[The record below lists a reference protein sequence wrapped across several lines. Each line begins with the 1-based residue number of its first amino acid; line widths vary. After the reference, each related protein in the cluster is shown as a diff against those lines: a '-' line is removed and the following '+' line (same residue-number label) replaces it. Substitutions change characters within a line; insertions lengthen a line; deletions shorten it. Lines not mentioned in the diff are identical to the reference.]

1 MKKSVLLIVLSAF
14 IVYNTKAQELKNIK
28 NASECKSAI
37 EISTLSKFGPTGA
50 PKEVKMKSAD
60 NPFAQAQHPVWYKFT
75 AQKDGMLLF
84 DIIPI
89 DPKDNYDFL
98 LYKVEN
104 NNYCAD
110 IKSNNLSP
118 IRINMARSDMALLG
132 KTGLSIT
139 GKPECYSKGIEVKK
153 GERFILAVNNMYKGK
168 GHTIV
173 FKYLENFI
181 VKGNV
186 VDFDTQEPVKAQ
198 IFWTNL
204 RTNETTS
211 FTNTNK
217 QGSFELKVSV
227 STEAHR
233 FPNYLLW
240 AYADK
245 YYIADTVIASRSVE
259 NLGSSN
265 FNFKIHKLKKGNNDF
280 LPKIFFA
287 PNATDINTKSFA
299 DLDRIYRLLV
309 QNKALMITLEGH
321 SNGFYPSN
329 DVDKALSEERAE
341 KVKEWLTHKGIDAQR
356 IKTRGLGSNKMIYP
370 YAENEEQ
377 ESANR
382 RVEIYIDKF

>member
-1 MKKSVLLIVLSAF
+1 MKKLVILIVLSVF
-14 IVYNTKAQELKNIK
+14 IYSVNAQELKNIK
-28 NASECKSAI
+28 NASNCKNAI

-50 PKEVKMKSAD
+50 PKEIKLKSAD
-60 NPFAQAQHPVWYKFT
+60 NPFAQAQHPVWYKFK
-75 AQKDGMLLF
+75 AEKDGMLLF

-89 DPKDNYDFL
+89 DPNDNYDFL
-98 LYKVEN
+98 LYKIEN

-110 IKSNNLSP
+110 IQSGKLSP
-118 IRINMARSDMALLG
+118 IRSNMARTDLALQG

-139 GKPECYSKGIEVKK
+139 GKPECFSKGIEVKK
-153 GERFILAVNNMYKGK
+153 GDRFILAINNMYKGK

-181 VKGNV
+181 VKGSV
-186 VDFDTQEPVKAQ
+186 TDFDTQEPVKAQ
-198 IFWTNL
+198 VFWTNL

-211 FTNTNK
+211 STNTNK
-217 QGSFELKVSV
+217 QGNFELKVSV

-233 FPNYLLW
+233 FPTYLLW

-245 YYIADTVIASRSVE
+245 YYIADTLIASRNVD
-259 NLGSSN
+259 NLETSN

-287 PNATDINTKSFA
+287 PNATDINTNSFD

-309 QNKALMITLEGH
+309 QNKELMITLEGH

-329 DVDKALSEERAE
+329 DVDKALSEDRAE
-341 KVKEWLTHKGIDAQR
+341 KVKEWLVNKGIDANR

>member
-1 MKKSVLLIVLSAF
+1 MKKYVLLAVLSVF
-14 IVYNTKAQELKNIK
+14 IIYTAKAQELKNIK
-28 NASECKSAI
+28 NASDCKNAI

-60 NPFAQAQHPVWYKFT
+60 NPFAQAQHPVWYKFQ
-75 AQKDGMLLF
+75 AEKDGMLLF

-89 DPKDNYDFL
+89 DPEDNYDFL
-98 LYKVEN
+98 LYQVEN
-104 NNYCAD
+104 NNYCID
-110 IKSNNLSP
+110 IKSGKLSP
-118 IRINMARSDMALLG
+118 IRSNMARTDLALQG

-153 GERFILAVNNMYKGK
+153 GDRFVLAVNNMYKGK

-181 VKGNV
+181 VKGKV
-186 VDFDTQEPVKAQ
+186 IDFDTQEPIKAKVS
-198 IFWTNL
+198 WTNL

-211 FTNTNK
+211 STNTNK
-217 QGSFELKVSV
+217 QGDFELKVSV

-245 YYIADTVIASRSVE
+245 YYISDTIIASRSVE
-259 NLGSSN
+259 SLSTST

-287 PNATDINTKSFA
+287 PNATDINTNSYK
-299 DLDRIYRLLV
+299 DLERIYRLLV
-309 QNKALMITLEGH
+309 ENKELMITLEGH

-329 DVDKALSEERAE
+329 DVDKALSEDRAQ
-341 KVKEWLTHKGIDAQR
+341 KVKEWLVNKGIDATR